1 MDCQRRQD
9 STGFCDVMPTVLG
22 GSHMAAKKVL
32 AFKLFHVENVLKPFR
47 GTQHHPIL
55 CHSHEQI
62 HRYLSPWYEV
72 VALNSIK
79 FPIPI
84 GSRASKCLILPAKGK
99 RSSSEQETWILGSK
113 RNLQAEKGICISRGW
128 RGAGEGLPR
137 GSWGRSLAHMQSL
150 EPWARSLVRAQAGSV
165 ATLSMGSWS
174 LH

>member
-1 MDCQRRQD
+1 
-9 STGFCDVMPTVLG
+9 
-22 GSHMAAKKVL
+22 MAAKKVL

-128 RGAGEGLPR
+128 RGAGGELERGCRAGRGAGPWHTCRAWSPGPGAWSGLRRAQWP
-137 GSWGRSLAHMQSL
+137 LC
-150 EPWARSLVRAQAGSV
+150 PWAHGRFIKKHRAV
-165 ATLSMGSWS
+165 LSEKHSTAVS
-174 LH
+174 